1 MHFLYHF
8 HVYYLCFIGPFQ
20 GKTIWSVQL
29 DPQYAG
35 GPYTLN
41 ATLLKRT
48 IALSDIMFG
57 DVWLCSGQSNMEF
70 TVPMVCNSTFTWL
83 ILENSLPVI
92 SLSKVY

>member
-1 MHFLYHF
+1 MFF
-8 HVYYLCFIGPFQ
+8 NFVFIGPFL

-29 DPQYAG
+29 DPQYPG

-41 ATLLKRT
+41 ATLLNRT

-70 TVPMVCNSTFTWL
+70 TVPMVHNCTFIQL
-83 ILENSLPVI
+83 ILN
-92 SLSKVY
+92 